1 MKTQNRAFFFRLPE
15 SLLRN
20 FQKYCKENGS
30 CASVE
35 LRRFM
40 LSKVREGK
48 DNVQKSNP
56 A

>member
-1 MKTQNRAFFFRLPE
+1 MRQQNKAFIFRLPE
-15 SLLRN
+15 NLLRD

-30 CASVE
+30 CPSVE
-35 LRRFM
+35 LRRYM

-48 DNVQKSNP
+48 DNAKENNS

>member
-1 MKTQNRAFFFRLPE
+1 MKKQNRAFFFRLPE
-15 SLLRN
+15 NLLRD

-40 LSKVREGK
+40 IEKTQKGGSDGK
-48 DNVQKSNP
+48 ENRP
-56 A
+56 T